1 MNFRHY
7 GKFDS
12 KNMPIVD
19 SYRKS
24 DAIDQWARMASTVKF
39 CEAGTFVIHLHSFAP
54 ASFCTFCS
62 CKLRCEENLC
72 LFCVCRV
79 LGPPRRVYAIR
90 V

>member
-39 CEAGTFVIHLHSFAP
+39 CEAGTFVIHLHSFAL
-54 ASFCTFCS
+54 ASFCTLAIVSFGA
-62 CKLRCEENLC
+62 KKI
-72 LFCVCRV
+72 CVCFV
-79 LGPPRRVYAIR
+79 FVGS
-90 V
+90 